1 MNYIEIEKFCTHH
14 GIQVTLV
21 REFADFGL
29 VHLQEQEQ
37 KAMLPEAEIE
47 KLERML
53 RLYNELGINKEGL
66 EIILNMRDQ
75 LVSLNSELEAIRY
88 RLKQLE
94 EEQNLKLFGKSS
106 EVADM
111 DNED

>member
-14 GIQVTLV
+14 GVQVTLV

-29 VHLQEQEQ
+29 VHLQEQEKQ
-37 KAMLPEAEIE
+37 AFVPEEEIE
-47 KLERML
+47 KLERMI
-53 RLYNELGINKEGL
+53 RLHSELGINKEGL

-75 LVSLNSELEAIRY
+75 LLNLNSELETIKY

-94 EEQNLKLFGKSS
+94 EEQNLRLFGS
-106 EVADM
+106 EENVD
-111 DNED
+111 DL

>member
-14 GIQVTLV
+14 GVQVTLV

-29 VHLQEQEQ
+29 VHLQEQEK
-37 KAMLPEAEIE
+37 KAVVPEEEIE
-47 KLERML
+47 KLERMI
-53 RLYNELGINKEGL
+53 RLHSELGINKEGL

-75 LVSLNSELEAIRY
+75 LLNLNSELETIRY

-94 EEQNLKLFGKSS
+94 AEQNIRLFGP
-106 EVADM
+106 EQNVADL
-111 DNED
+111 EE